1 MKSWLPFGLERNSS
15 RNQHNILLEM
25 FLWSEAP
32 RFSFSPVASIAF
44 QVLIGR
50 SWIQI
55 LFRSARIHNMNAMDC
70 SDDFI
75 FLYTHHPLGK
85 SLLPMPSVGRC
96 KLGMLTVYYDWS
108 IAKSTYP
115 IPLFMFRW
123 LARTQI
129 TWWKSVPNHSIVSG
143 LVSLPETSEVF

>member
-1 MKSWLPFGLERNSS
+1 M
-15 RNQHNILLEM
+15 
-25 FLWSEAP
+25 
-32 RFSFSPVASIAF
+32 ASIAF

-55 LFRSARIHNMNAMDC
+55 LFKSARIHNMNAMDC

-96 KLGMLTVYYDWS
+96 KLEMLTVLRLKYCKINLS
-108 IAKSTYP
+108 HVSFHVQITCAHANNLIKIGAKSFHRFWSGKSAGDFRGFLGKCFNH
-115 IPLFMFRW
+115 IPNT
-123 LARTQI
+123 ATQDYRTQYEI
-129 TWWKSVPNHSIVSG
+129 PWRKQIRHS
-143 LVSLPETSEVF
+143 